1 MITIIYVAF
10 LEIKNRKLEILFVT
24 DSEIGK
30 GFGTK
35 LIQYGIKKY
44 SINELTVNEQYPNA
58 RKFYDHKGFQL
69 YKRTPID
76 AQGNPYPLLYI
87 KL

>member
-1 MITIIYVAF
+1 M
-10 LEIKNRKLEILFVT
+10 LFVT
-24 DSEIGK
+24 AREIGK

-44 SINELTVNEQYPNA
+44 SINELTVNEQNPNA
-58 RKFYDHKGFQL
+58 RKFYENKGFQV

-76 AQGNPYPLLYI
+76 EQGNPYPLLYM